1 MPAAPPARRNPVNVI
16 GGTSV
21 PDPTTDRV
29 IGEVREQVD
38 RLRRQVATSAGGS
51 LTIAADLEFNDFSA
65 LEVHTMEMTNL
76 GSSPGVPSRIY
87 MIGDEWYVSD
97 GNGNE
102 IQITNG
108 GALDVSGTVDLYGDQ
123 QRFISLKDFSTVSGS
138 TGGSHNGYSIIEA
151 NSINTQ
157 FVFGPLPLR
166 VGERLKAFRVR
177 VNKNSTGT
185 MTVQFNTSTDGGALT
200 TSGSSG
206 TSSTS
211 GLQTIAVTL
220 ASPVTT
226 LQDTVYFLSVTCPN
240 VSDRIHAM
248 SLVVDKVV

>member
-1 MPAAPPARRNPVNVI
+1 MPAAPPTRRIPVNAI
-16 GGTSV
+16 GGASV

-38 RLRRQVATSAGGS
+38 RLRRQVATSTSG
-51 LTIAADLEFNDFSA
+51 LTISADLSFSDFSA
-65 LEVHTMEMTNL
+65 LDVHTMEMTNL

-102 IQITNG
+102 IQITSG
-108 GALDVSGTVDLYGDQ
+108 GALNVSGTVDLYGDQ

-138 TGGSHNGYSIIEA
+138 TAGSHNGYSIIEA
-151 NSINTQ
+151 GSINTQ

-166 VGERLKAFRVR
+166 VGERLKAFRIR
-177 VNKNSTGT
+177 TNKNSTGT
-185 MTVQFNTSTDGGALT
+185 MTVQFHTSTDGGALT
-200 TSGSSG
+200 ATGTSG
-206 TSSTS
+206 TSTTS

-226 LQDTVYFLSVTCPN
+226 SQDVLYFLSVTCPN